1 MTNLAQL
8 ASQLSPQAR
17 ELLMRELI
25 RAGTA
30 LPADSG
36 TAVDPIAVVGSGCR
50 FPGNVTGPES
60 FWELLTSGQ
69 DAISEVPADR
79 WDVDAYY
86 DPDPSAPG
94 RMTTRWGG
102 FTSPAGEC
110 EAGSSWG
117 APRGEAGIST
127 RRRGWLAVGRGEL
140 ARAGI
145 FPDS

>member
-36 TAVDPIAVVGSGCR
+36 TAVDPIAVVGIGCR

-102 FTSPAGEC
+102 FISNAAEFDAEFFGI
-110 EAGSSWG
+110 
-117 APRGEAGIST
+117 APREAEAIDPQQRLVLEVAWEALENAGI
-127 RRRGWLAVGRGEL
+127 
-140 ARAGI
+140 
-145 FPDS
+145 